1 MDHFPQA
8 VLPWKLRALV
18 NATLSA
24 LGSFAFLSFSVS
36 CLENPCS
43 TLPHSFLLLWLFSN
57 CQELSKELENV
68 TQACHPPIHSAG
80 KIWLFFFLCSSH
92 SIRWRES
99 TDKWR
104 RQYYFPYRT
113 ASYSSFPLVCEGSE
127 DILHPASTWETIPST
142 WWLQGGCCPVA
153 QGGNTAWGRRD
164 QVSLKPTGMSPLEG
178 MKRIL
183 TIFKRRKKD
192 PKPQLPRLQLF
203 GKENLDPGN
212 SWSRP
217 KLCGGIQGRD
227 F

>member
-1 MDHFPQA
+1 MVSRLSPRGETFSFILFMYVFTYLSVLALDRISLFNPDSPGTWYVDQA
-8 VLPWKLRALV
+8 CFNSHRLPANLVAL
-18 NATLSA
+18 S
-24 LGSFAFLSFSVS
+24 
-36 CLENPCS
+36 LERFWD
-43 TLPHSFLLLWLFSN
+43 SFLLLF
-57 CQELSKELENV
+57 CF
-68 TQACHPPIHSAG
+68 
-80 KIWLFFFLCSSH
+80 FFFLCSSH